1 MDNQAIFDEEMLS
14 AIIGEI
20 KVKGFESDE
29 SLCGFIA
36 DKIGAGL
43 HIKVD
48 GTGYNSSF
56 PASFAQSLVEIQNN
70 FYRAISFALFGEENL
85 KRLTAEKRKQYELVF
100 VVSKGSTEVESDY
113 KQSLIQLCRDML
125 KDMPPTTKAVT
136 LITLAGLLAGTVI
149 MYRYI
154 DHLSETDKENQQT
167 TRLVKTIDKLA
178 ENQERNIAAILKGA
192 RDADAATINGRTFDR
207 EAIIEANQ
215 RADRVPQ
222 SSDAVR
228 NVFRIVTANTRE
240 QGSIDKFTLTAAGT
254 GEFTAIFDEDN
265 FPQEQIDK
273 VWTAIKNK
281 QQIELSLTLV
291 KQGNQIKQS
300 VITAVH

>member
-1 MDNQAIFDEEMLS
+1 MDNQAIFDEKMLS

-20 KVKGFESDE
+20 KGKGFESDE

-48 GTGYNSSF
+48 GKCYNSSF

-136 LITLAGLLAGTVI
+136 LIALAGVLAGTVV

-167 TRLVKTIDKLA
+167 ARLVKTIDKLA

-192 RDADAATINGRTFDR
+192 RDADTATINGRTFDR

-222 SSDAVR
+222 SSDSVK

-265 FPQEQIDK
+265 FTQEQIDK

-281 QQIELSLTLV
+281 QPVELSLTLV